1 MSENRSRN
9 AAIEFQ
15 DYLADKGLMARP
27 TAMAR
32 KTALAKVLSVL
43 SEADSQDVTEL
54 DLDDI
59 VRRFHNLQG
68 KGYTPESMNTYKSRV
83 KSALDDFRAYLEN
96 PLSFRPNVSRREPKA
111 KSERQA
117 ASPQAREPSEPT
129 APLRSPSPV
138 FDNVSILPIPLRTDL
153 VVRIQG
159 LPFDLSEQEAR
170 KIAAVVMAMAA
181 VP

>member
-1 MSENRSRN
+1 MSENRSRS

-32 KTALAKVLSVL
+32 KTAVAKVLSVL
-43 SEADSQDVTEL
+43 SEVDSQDVTGL
-54 DLDDI
+54 DLDDVI
-59 VRRFHNLQG
+59 RRFHNLQG
-68 KGYTPESMNTYKSRV
+68 KGYTPDSLNTYKSRV

-111 KSERQA
+111 KLERQPTA
-117 ASPQAREPSEPT
+117 PQSREPSDPPT
-129 APLRSPSPV
+129 LVRSPSPV
-138 FDNVSILPIPLRTDL
+138 FDNASILPIPLRRDL